1 MTEVQKPKDTPTQQ
15 SKESMQQT
23 IERVIQDGVVDKK
36 ELEELLTK
44 YKEEKDKITEGTK
57 TSLDGLIKES
67 IAGILKNGLDF
78 DDSMIPL
85 LKANGYTIDDAVI
98 NTVVG
103 EGFSKEK
110 KNITV
115 TLDPKDPKKVIETG
129 FWNDPLNDNMSNLST
144 EKMLNMRKE
153 GHINAIVSNERAIL
167 TNVDAF
173 IKTIENHPYK
183 GVRES
188 TFEQAIQE
196 LTGSKEKQNIVTH
209 DEKDF
214 TTLAKY
220 LGDIVV
226 EAKKRQQDVITQ
238 KQKTESGVVVT
249 AIAEPIKPEFKDI
262 SKPKLTVGNLGEL
275 ENGTP
280 LRVAGKNVNFKNKKN
295 KSLGKIDGNVSVVL
309 DVTDRKVG
317 KYKENNMIPV
327 IVGDGKKAYIA
338 EQYLAKKEITPETN
352 KTSTPKA
359 KK

>member
-1 MTEVQKPKDTPTQQ
+1 MTEVQKPKDAPTQQ
-15 SKESMQQT
+15 PKESMQQT
-23 IERVIQDGVVDKK
+23 IERVIQDGLVDKK

-44 YKEEKDKITEGTK
+44 YKEEKDKITAGTK
-57 TSLDGLIKES
+57 DSLDGLIKES
-67 IAGILKNGLDF
+67 LAGMLKNGLDL
-78 DDSMIPL
+78 DDSIIPL

-98 NTVVG
+98 NAVV
-103 EGFSKEK
+103 EKSLSKEK
-110 KNITV
+110 KTITV
-115 TLDPKDPKKVIETG
+115 TLDPKDPKKVIEMG
-129 FWNDPLNDNMSNLST
+129 LFNDPLNDNISNLST
-144 EKMLNMRKE
+144 ENMLNMRKE
-153 GHINAIVSNERAIL
+153 EHISAIVSNERAIL
-167 TNVDAF
+167 TNVDDF

-188 TFEQAIQE
+188 AFEQAIQQ

-214 TTLAKY
+214 AILAKY

-226 EAKKRQQDVITQ
+226 EAKRKQQETPVQ
-238 KQKTESGVVVT
+238 KQKAESGVVVT
-249 AIAEPIKPEFKDI
+249 PIADPIKPEFKDI

-275 ENGTP
+275 ENGA
-280 LRVAGKNVNFKNKKN
+280 LLKVAGKNVNFRDEKN
-295 KSLGKIDGNVSVVL
+295 KSLGKIDGDVSVVL
-309 DVTDRKVG
+309 DITDRKTG
-317 KYKENNMIPV
+317 KYKANNMIPV